1 MLQILHG
8 GSTSLA
14 IHSIHGFGAFDLK
27 LSSIVDWMF
36 DQRYAK
42 PIGGGRVGPGR
53 AMPNQKYGPEIIN
66 YIIILIIINYLLVK
80 K

>member
-27 LSSIVDWMF
+27 LSSIVDWMLTN
-36 DQRYAK
+36 DMQS
-42 PIGGGRVGPGR
+42 P
-53 AMPNQKYGPEIIN
+53 
-66 YIIILIIINYLLVK
+66 
-80 K
+80 